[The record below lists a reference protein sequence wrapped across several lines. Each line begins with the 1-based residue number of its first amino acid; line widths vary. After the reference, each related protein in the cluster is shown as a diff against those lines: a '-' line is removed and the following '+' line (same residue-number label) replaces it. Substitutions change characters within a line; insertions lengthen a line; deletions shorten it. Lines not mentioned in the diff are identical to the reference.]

1 MSIALLI
8 TFCLS
13 GQPDRCVERSDFD
26 GTASVVECMIAGQQA
41 GAQWVTDHPAYVMR
55 SFRCRLGGGRERA
68 A

>member
-1 MSIALLI
+1 MPIALLI

-26 GTASVVECMIAGQQA
+26 GPASVVECLIAGQQA
-41 GAQWVTDHPAYVMR
+41 GAQWVADHPAYIMR
-55 SFRCRLGGGRERA
+55 SFRCRLGCGRERA